1 MTSGGDKST
10 AIETAMKELKK
21 PNSLNE
27 SITKIVEAI
36 KSKVAKEDTG
46 FNIAGV
52 EGEVERIT
60 QLANYQ

>member
-1 MTSGGDKST
+1 MASGGDKST
-10 AIETAMKELKK
+10 AIETAMKEFKK

-27 SITKIVEAI
+27 SRTKIVEAI
-36 KSKVAKEDTG
+36 KSKVTKEDTG